1 MLLLYLLAVTEEGEV
16 QPDNELDPVPGVR
29 AHVLRAHVYP
39 ERVRHRQR
47 DQAA

>member
-1 MLLLYLLAVTEEGEV
+1 MYLLAVTEEGEV
-16 QPDNELDPVPGVR
+16 KPDNELDPVSGVR
-29 AHVLRAHVYP
+29 ADVLRTRVYP